1 MNGRRFPEGRPAAL
15 VFDLDG
21 TLVDSLPDIADAL
34 SELMERHGLA
44 RHPQTAVA
52 RMIGHG
58 VGNLVA
64 RAFAAHDRV
73 LEPAAHEAAV
83 AEYLGL
89 YEPRATRL
97 TALFPGVAETV
108 RAFAAAGVPMA
119 VCTNKPTAVSRE
131 MVAFYGLA
139 DVISVV
145 VGGDFGPPRKPA
157 PDMVLKAVELLGAPA
172 HLSVMVGDSGADV
185 QSAKAAGVPVVAVDY
200 GYTAVPAAELG
211 ADAVISAFA
220 DLQTAIG
227 RL

>member
-1 MNGRRFPEGRPAAL
+1 MSALPAAL

-34 SELMERHGLA
+34 GELLERHDLA
-44 RHPQTAVA
+44 RHPSDRVA

-58 VGNLVA
+58 VANLVD
-64 RAFAAHDRV
+64 RAFAAAGRP
-73 LEPAAHEAAV
+73 LPGAALEAAV

-97 TALFPGVAETV
+97 TRLFPGTAETV
-108 RAFAAAGVPMA
+108 GRMAGAGVALA
-119 VCTNKPTAVSRE
+119 VCTNKPTAVSRA
-131 MVAFYGLA
+131 MIDHYGLGGFFP
-139 DVISVV
+139 VV

-157 PDMVLKAVELLGAPA
+157 PDLLVKAVELLGVRPHDA
-172 HLSVMVGDSGADV
+172 VMVGDSGADV
-185 QSAKAAGVPVVAVDY
+185 AAARAAGMRVVAVGH

-211 ADAVISAFA
+211 ADAVIAGLP
-220 DLQTAIG
+220 DLEAALR